1 MKFRTVKTSPGHNG
15 FGFLADFCRKWD
27 MLQISVMLILLGI
40 GFVFIYSTGM
50 NIGEEAAR
58 RFLFRQICWSA
69 LGISLWLLLSHLDY
83 RSLRSVSWIFYT
95 LCIVLLVLVLE
106 VGTSVYGATRWLSL
120 PGGMRLQPSE
130 FTKLG
135 LIMMLSSV
143 MSTMNFQVNRLSS
156 WLLIGVLM
164 ITPFLLIVK
173 EPDLGSAMILLP
185 LTLCLVFLGGLKW
198 RYLIIG
204 ATILTTVITVEFIN
218 EYKGYYPLLKPYQ
231 WQRIMVFL
239 DPERDLQHRGYNQF
253 QARLAVGSGGITG
266 KGLGQG
272 TQNTLG
278 FLPQSVSNNDFIFSV
293 IAEETGFVGC
303 FAVLSLYSLLLY
315 SIIRSAFLVT
325 DDFGRYLGGAI
336 AVLMFVH
343 IFVNIGMSI
352 GVIPVTGLSLPL
364 VSYGGSFIVLV
375 MSCLGIMQS
384 IYRSAKH

>member
-27 MLQISVMLILLGI
+27 MLQISVMFILLGI

>member
-352 GVIPVTGLSLPL
+352 GVTPVTGLSLPL

>member
-27 MLQISVMLILLGI
+27 MLQISVMFILLGI

-204 ATILTTVITVEFIN
+204 ATILTTVITAEFIN

-352 GVIPVTGLSLPL
+352 GVTPVTGLSLPL

>member
-27 MLQISVMLILLGI
+27 MLQISVMFILLGI

-352 GVIPVTGLSLPL
+352 GVTPVTGLSLPL

>member
-69 LGISLWLLLSHLDY
+69 LGISLWLLFSHLDY

>member
-27 MLQISVMLILLGI
+27 MLQISVMFILLGI

-173 EPDLGSAMILLP
+173 EPDLGCAMILLP

-231 WQRIMVFL
+231 WQRIMVFF

>member
-1 MKFRTVKTSPGHNG
+1 
-15 FGFLADFCRKWD
+15 

-303 FAVLSLYSLLLY
+303 SAVLSLYSLLLY

>member
-15 FGFLADFCRKWD
+15 FGFLTDFCRKWD